1 MEKLQQGHVTQSEE
15 SGVEVSGVGE
25 RPLELAPNPVNCGL
39 LYSTEVLAHLPE
51 PGAAGCGHSQLPQ
64 T

>member
-1 MEKLQQGHVTQSEE
+1 MEKLQQGHETQSEE
-15 SGVEVSGVGE
+15 SGVEVSGVRE
-25 RPLELAPNPVNCGL
+25 PPPQLAPNPVNCGL
-39 LYSTEVLAHLPE
+39 LHSTEVLAHLPE